1 MYSDVDIKL
10 CFCFARSYKQMSG
23 GFDGTEYMEDAM
35 DNNSQQEHQFADM
48 VSIASDMCKAEL
60 TTTTPPAGSPGGG
73 GGCPC
78 FNGNGGVH
86 HVHHQDH
93 TSMAEPG
100 GCKRRRS
107 DDSSD
112 AGVTVAADSDE
123 HFALSCVAA
132 LRRLPVRKNAETR
145 MRILHMLYEAE
156 YGEQPAF
163 R

>member
-1 MYSDVDIKL
+1 M
-10 CFCFARSYKQMSG
+10 FSYKQMSGGGGGCG

-60 TTTTPPAGSPGGG
+60 TTTPPAGSPAG

-78 FNGNGGVH
+78 FNGGGGVH
-86 HVHHQDH
+86 HAHHHDH
-93 TSMAEPG
+93 PSASVTEPG
-100 GCKRRRS
+100 GRKRRRS
-107 DDSSD
+107 DDDSSD
-112 AGVTVAADSDE
+112 AAVAVAADSDE

>member
-1 MYSDVDIKL
+1 VF
-10 CFCFARSYKQMSG
+10 FCFARSYKQMSG
-23 GFDGTEYMEDAM
+23 GFDGPEYMEDAM
-35 DNNSQQEHQFADM
+35 DNSSQQEHQSFADM

-60 TTTTPPAGSPGGG
+60 TTTPPAGSPGGG

-78 FNGNGGVH
+78 FNGGVH
-86 HVHHQDH
+86 HAHHQDH
-93 TSMAEPG
+93 PSASAAEPG

-112 AGVTVAADSDE
+112 AGVAAAAADSDE